1 MSKLGSVLKDEIAR
15 VARKEAKALF
25 DPLKKQVS
33 AQRGIINDLRQQ
45 LAERTK
51 QLQVVVREMARG
63 AGTAPHTSPAKPSGS
78 DFSAKGF
85 VALRKR
91 LKLTQEGMAKV
102 LEVSPQTI
110 YNWERGTKPKEKY
123 QPRIAKLQ
131 AMSENQ
137 AAALAGA
144 GKPAKAVVKVKKAS
158 KAAAT
163 KAAGKKAPVKKAA
176 AKTSPA
182 KKAPKKAPAKKAAK
196 KVSRKKSVPGSVMV
210 PATT

>member
-63 AGTAPHTSPAKPSGS
+63 SGTAAHTSPAKPSTS
-78 DFSAKGF
+78 DFSAKGI

-91 LKLTQEGMAKV
+91 LKLTQEGMAKA
-102 LEVSPQTI
+102 LKVSPQTI
-110 YNWERGTKPKEKY
+110 YNWERGTKPREKY
-123 QPRIAKLQ
+123 QPRIAKLH
-131 AMSENQ
+131 AMSENK
-137 AAALAGA
+137 AASLAGSD
-144 GKPAKAVVKVKKAS
+144 KPAKTIGKVKRARKT
-158 KAAAT
+158 AAP

-176 AKTSPA
+176 AKT
-182 KKAPKKAPAKKAAK
+182 APAKKAAK
-196 KVSRKKSVPGSVMV
+196 KVSRKKSVPGSVAI
-210 PATT
+210 PATA